1 MFIGLFLLVPG
12 QSRTVLELIVS
23 VVFLASSQ
31 VALHH
36 QSVPSEKAT
45 PSPLVGR
52 LTGLVTALVPALVSY
67 AYLAVAGATLLAQ
80 GGGGLYWLVPSF
92 LLAFPFGLINAWAPL
107 AEIRL

>member
-1 MFIGLFLLVPG
+1 
-12 QSRTVLELIVS
+12 
-23 VVFLASSQ
+23 
-31 VALHH
+31 
-36 QSVPSEKAT
+36 
-45 PSPLVGR
+45 
-52 LTGLVTALVPALVSY
+52 VTALVPALVSY